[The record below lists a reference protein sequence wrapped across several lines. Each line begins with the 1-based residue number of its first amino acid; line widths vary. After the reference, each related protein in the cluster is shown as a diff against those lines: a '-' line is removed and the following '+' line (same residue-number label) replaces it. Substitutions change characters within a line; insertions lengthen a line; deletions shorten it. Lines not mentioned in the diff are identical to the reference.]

1 MCVNNN
7 LRTNF
12 NIVNKYK
19 NKKENKNSN
28 LKANEINFNI
38 KEIDIDNLKDI
49 KKAEENE
56 NKYIEYNNPNKFDLI
71 LHL

>member
-1 MCVNNN
+1 MCVNN
-7 LRTNF
+7 NF

-71 LHL
+71 IHL